1 MPSDDRKASS
11 PGGLN
16 RPANML
22 RPGTDA
28 DADAYIRL
36 IGDAWAEFPGVIFDV
51 DGELPELRGLASY
64 FERLGGTLWLA
75 QDGQGM
81 VATRPLREDGAW
93 EIGRMYVAKSARGS
107 GLAQTLLRTAEEH
120 ARAHGAERMVLWT
133 DTRFEAAHAFYEKA
147 GYVRQGAIRILDDLS
162 KSLEF
167 RYTKPSLGLVVE
179 MLDAA
184 AAASAERRLAEILV
198 ACVAAGASVSYL
210 HPLSRE
216 KSRAYW
222 KRVSTEVAQGH
233 RVLLAA
239 WVDGALA
246 GTVQLD
252 LATPENQPH
261 RAEIAK
267 LLVDPAYR
275 RRGVGEALMRRAEQA
290 AQRLGRRLLTLD
302 TRAGDLAEPLYH
314 RLGWHE
320 AGRIPGYALDE
331 TGQARDT
338 RFFYKTIG

>member
-1 MPSDDRKASS
+1 MPGD
-11 PGGLN
+11 LN
-16 RPANML
+16 RPATTL

-28 DADAYIRL
+28 DAHAYIRL
-36 IGDAWAEFPGVIFDV
+36 IGDAWAEFPGIIFDV
-51 DGELPELRGLASY
+51 AAELPELHALASY
-64 FERLGGTLWLA
+64 FQRLEGALWLA
-75 QDGQGM
+75 EDARGQAVGM

-93 EIGRMYVAKSARGS
+93 EIGRMYVARSARGT
-107 GLAQTLLRTAEEH
+107 GLAQTLLRTAEAH
-120 ARAHGAERMVLWT
+120 ARAAGAARMVLWT

-167 RYTKPSLGLVVE
+167 RYTKPSRGLVVE

-216 KSRAYW
+216 KSRGFW
-222 KRVSTEVAQGH
+222 KRVSTDVAQGH

-239 WVDGALA
+239 WADGALA

-252 LATPENQPH
+252 LGTPENQPH
-261 RAEIAK
+261 RAEVAK
-267 LLVDPAYR
+267 LLVDPAFR

-290 AQRLGRRLLTLD
+290 ALRLGRSLLTLD
-302 TRAGDLAEPLYH
+302 TRADDLAEPLYR
-314 RLGWHE
+314 RLGWQE
-320 AGRIPGYALDE
+320 GGRIPGYALDE

-338 RFFYKTIG
+338 LFFYRTPG

>member
-1 MPSDDRKASS
+1 
-11 PGGLN
+11 
-16 RPANML
+16 ML
-22 RPGTDA
+22 RPGTDR
-28 DADAYIRL
+28 DADTYIRL

-51 DGELPELRGLASY
+51 DGELPELRALASH
-64 FERLGGTLWLA
+64 FAAMGGVIWLA
-75 QDGQGM
+75 ESGQGM
-81 VATRPLREDGAW
+81 IATRPLREDGAW
-93 EIGRMYVAKSARGS
+93 EIGRMYVAKSARGT
-107 GLAQTLLRTAEEH
+107 GLAQHLLATAEAH
-120 ARAHGAERMVLWT
+120 ARAAGAERMVLWT

-167 RYTKPSLGLVVE
+167 RYAKPSLGLVVE

-184 AAASAERRLAEILV
+184 AAASAERRLAEILI

-216 KSRAYW
+216 KSRRFW
-222 KRVSTEVAQGH
+222 KRVSTDVAQGH

-239 WVDGALA
+239 WSEGHLA

-261 RAEIAK
+261 RAEVGK
-267 LLVDPAYR
+267 LLVDPAFR
-275 RRGVGEALMRRAEQA
+275 RQGVGEALMRRAEQA
-290 AQRLGRRLLTLD
+290 AQRLGRKLLTLD
-302 TRAGDLAEPLYH
+302 TRAGDQAEPLYR
-314 RLGWHE
+314 RLGWQ
-320 AGRIPGYALDE
+320 AGGRIPGYSLDE

-338 RFFYKTIG
+338 LYFFKSLGA